1 MTRTRRPHA
10 PVASTA
16 NAVALPMNDTGP
28 HLPHTPRHAL
38 ACLMLVFAGHVH
50 AQPVSDP
57 QPAANIPTLDHVQ
70 ALPPEEERLDLY
82 RLRNPIAVEPN
93 VFDKVYDPG
102 ITPEEM
108 ALEHGGY
115 INYGINL
122 GLYKS
127 WQGIKKVT
135 GMRPDIQPG
144 IARPPP
150 LTDAQMR
157 RAAKFCE
164 EEGNA
169 CPVGK

>member
-1 MTRTRRPHA
+1 MSPL
-10 PVASTA
+10 ASGVH
-16 NAVALPMNDTGP
+16 AVALPMNDTGP
-28 HLPHTPRHAL
+28 YLLPILCRAL
-38 ACLMLVFAGHVH
+38 SCLLLFFSGQLH
-50 AQPVSDP
+50 AQPASEP
-57 QPAANIPTLDHVQ
+57 PLEANIPTLDHVQ
-70 ALPPEEERLDLY
+70 ALPPEEEELDLY
-82 RLRNPIAVEPN
+82 LLRNPVTVEPN
-93 VFDKVYDPG
+93 VFEKAYDPG
-102 ITPEEM
+102 ISPEEM

-157 RAAKFCE
+157 RAAKFCTE
-164 EEGNA
+164 AQNA
-169 CPVGK
+169 CEVGK

>member
-1 MTRTRRPHA
+1 MTYTG
-10 PVASTA
+10 
-16 NAVALPMNDTGP
+16 LPLSHMS
-28 HLPHTPRHAL
+28 LHTL
-38 ACLMLVFAGHVH
+38 ACLLLIFADHVH
-50 AQPVSDP
+50 AQPASEP
-57 QPAANIPTLDHVQ
+57 PLEANIPTLDHVQ
-70 ALPPEEERLDLY
+70 ALPPEEEELDLY
-82 RLRNPIAVEPN
+82 RLRNPVTVEPN
-93 VFDKVYDPG
+93 VFEKVYDPG
-102 ITPEEM
+102 ISPEEM

-157 RAAKFCE
+157 RAAKFCTE
-164 EEGNA
+164 AQNA
-169 CPVGK
+169 CEVGK